1 MRQRPR
7 HGYTFDFSTPCPE
20 CGYIIQPEELELT
33 GFSKMRCPKCRK
45 EFATRR
51 TGPPSV
57 FSQDWPTAKSHNHY
71 VPSRRL
77 DRRCRAQPRPAK

>member
-1 MRQRPR
+1 MRPR

-20 CGYIIQPEELELT
+20 CGYIIQPEDLELT

-51 TGPPSV
+51 TGPAIGLQPGL
-57 FSQDWPTAKSHNHY
+57 T
-71 VPSRRL
+71 
-77 DRRCRAQPRPAK
+77 DREEP